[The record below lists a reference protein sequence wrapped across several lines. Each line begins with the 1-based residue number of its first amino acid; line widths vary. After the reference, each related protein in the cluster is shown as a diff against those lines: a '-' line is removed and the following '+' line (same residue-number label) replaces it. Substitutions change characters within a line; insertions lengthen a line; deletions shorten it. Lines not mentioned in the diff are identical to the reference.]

1 MQLVEKY
8 RSIFY
13 YVGRLLRFVAIV
25 LLLPLLSL
33 LFYPHEWYQGLYFV
47 VSSILAFIVSQV
59 LIMQGKNHQL
69 SRLVNGQDALIVVF
83 TWFFAMVFS
92 SLPFIL
98 SGHLTP
104 LLGMFEAVSGWS
116 TTGLSVVDV
125 NAIESIYLLF
135 RSIIQF
141 FGGLGLVLVVFA
153 ILSESYGLRL
163 YFAEGHNDR
172 LMPNLS
178 KSARV
183 VLKIYSVYLIV
194 GIILLMI
201 FGMSLFEAI
210 NIAMTALSTG
220 GFAITA
226 DSIGAYQSQ
235 AIESVIIGLM
245 IIGNT
250 NFAGHLLLFGRKLKR
265 FVKLDEFKYLIFSII
280 FLTSWLMVA
289 HVNQGIS
296 IRVALFEAVSAI
308 TTTGFTI
315 TTYQYW
321 PSVALMLLIIFMVI
335 GGGAGSTAGGLKQ
348 VRFIIM
354 IKSVI
359 LGIKKKFLPKQVVK
373 DIVISRGDGD
383 LPMDDTSVLEVY
395 QLFLMYLAL
404 LVFGSLIIASYGY
417 PFIDALF
424 EFTSALGT
432 VGTSVGITSMH
443 APSGV
448 LIIEM
453 IGMFFGRLEIMIV
466 VLAMIVSVKDVRLF
480 LTKSRKN
487 EDS

>member
-25 LLLPLLSL
+25 LLLPLFSL
-33 LFYPHEWYQGLYFV
+33 LFYPNEWYQALYFI
-47 VSSILAFIVSQV
+47 VSSILTFIISQI
-59 LIMQGKNHQL
+59 LIIQGKKHQL
-69 SRLVNGQDALIVVF
+69 TRLARGQDALIVVF

-98 SGHLTP
+98 SGHLAP
-104 LLGMFEAVSGWS
+104 LLGMFEAVSGWT

-125 NAIESIYLLF
+125 NVIENIYLLF

-141 FGGLGLVLVVFA
+141 FGGVGLVLVVFA

-172 LMPNLS
+172 LMPNLN

-183 VLKIYSVYLIV
+183 VLKIYCVYLIIGV
-194 GIILLMI
+194 ILLMV

-220 GFAITA
+220 GFALTS

-235 AIESVIIGLM
+235 AIESIIICLM

-265 FVKLDEFKYLIFSII
+265 FIKLDEFRYLVFSIV
-280 FLTSWLMVA
+280 FLTGWLMVV

-321 PSVALMLLIIFMVI
+321 PSVALMLLIMFMVI
-335 GGGAGSTAGGLKQ
+335 GGGSGSTAGGLKQ
-348 VRFIIM
+348 VRLIIM
-354 IKSVI
+354 VKSVI
-359 LGIKKKFLPKQVVK
+359 LGIKKKFLPKQVIK
-373 DIVISRGDGD
+373 DIVIHRGDGD

-404 LVFGSLIIASYGY
+404 LVFGTLVISSYGY
-417 PFIDALF
+417 PFIDSLF
-424 EFTSALGT
+424 EFASALGT

-448 LIIEM
+448 LLIEM

-466 VLAMIVSVKDVRLF
+466 VLAMIVSMKDFKTF
-480 LTKSRKN
+480 LLKSRKS
-487 EDS
+487 EDI